1 MAATAQRE
9 SDMKENIP
17 KVVSEGEL
25 KITDNFSIK
34 LCVLDDGR
42 RIIPEDD
49 MQRVLSFLG
58 ITQEEFNE
66 IINNKEL

>member
-1 MAATAQRE
+1 
-9 SDMKENIP
+9 MKENIP

-42 RIIPEDD
+42 RIIHEED

-58 ITQEEFNE
+58 ITQEEFNR
-66 IINNKEL
+66 IINNK